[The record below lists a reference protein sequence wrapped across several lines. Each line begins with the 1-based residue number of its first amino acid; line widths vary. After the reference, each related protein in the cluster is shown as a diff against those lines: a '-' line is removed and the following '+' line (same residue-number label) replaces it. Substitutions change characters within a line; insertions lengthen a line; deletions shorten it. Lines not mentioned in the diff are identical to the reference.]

1 MAARQLKPKPQ
12 YSVDIVDELNS
23 IFSVTKWSA
32 EDHEEEAVYKVVS
45 DEPQHIYTC
54 DCYAGL
60 MGKYCRHKQI
70 VDLYKAEP
78 QKLGSVATYNFD
90 RKQWM

>member
-12 YSVDIVDELNS
+12 YSVDIIDEGAH

-32 EDHEEEAVYKVVS
+32 EEQDEEAVYKVVS
-45 DEPQHIYTC
+45 DEQQHIYTC
-54 DCYAGL
+54 ECFAGQ

-78 QKLGSVATYNFD
+78 DKLGSVATYCFD
-90 RKQWM
+90 RKTWM